1 MKSKIESLQNKIAEL
16 KYKGYSD
23 HVIIVAIL
31 TARMQN
37 LVEQESWNKIYK

>member
-1 MKSKIESLQNKIAEL
+1 MKAQIEALQNKIAEL
-16 KYKGYSD
+16 KSIGHSHHD
-23 HVIIVAIL
+23 MVVAIL